1 MLESWLNKECIA
13 LNVDAQDYRQAIQVG
28 GDLLVAN
35 EKAEKSF
42 VTAMIDA
49 VTELGPYMVVAPGV
63 AVPHARSESG
73 AKAVAL
79 SLVTLNN
86 PVNFG
91 NPENDPVW
99 LVTCLCALDSESHIE
114 LLQRLVNLLADDEA
128 VSQIR
133 NSKDIEYVVNLISK
147 Y

>member
-1 MLESWLNKECIA
+1 MLENWLNKDCIA
-13 LNVDAQDYRQAIQVG
+13 LNVDAQDYRQAIQIG
-28 GDLLVAN
+28 GNLLVAN
-35 EKAEKSF
+35 GKAEKSF

-49 VTELGPYMVVAPGV
+49 VTDLGPYMVVAPGI
-63 AVPHARSESG
+63 AIPHARPESG

-91 NPENDPVW
+91 NLENDPVW
-99 LVTCLCALDSESHIE
+99 LVVCLCALDSGSHIE
-114 LLQRLVNLLADDEA
+114 LLQRLANFLADDAA
-128 VSQIR
+128 VKRLKSAK
-133 NSKDIEYVVNLISK
+133 NVKEVTNLISK

>member
-63 AVPHARSESG
+63 AVPHARPESG

-99 LVTCLCALDSESHIE
+99 LVTCLCAWDSESHIE